1 MTTLAPP
8 VLDRPSDIGFS
19 LWLSDPLPSDSAQW
33 HLLDSGS
40 DRNALERQARSMAL
54 LVTVRRIAVVEGQSP
69 PRWPPKL

>member
-8 VLDRPSDIGFS
+8 AFNRPPDISFS
-19 LWLSDPLPSDSAQW
+19 LWLSDPLPNDSAQW
-33 HLLDSGS
+33 HLLDSGF

-69 PRWPPKL
+69 PQWPPKL